1 MLTSGLLD
9 KAIAKTTSDTI
20 MEVIEDEENRT
31 EPPSNSRIGVDTN
44 STKFKAAAIAG
55 ILLVGFVAMQ
65 LVLGFSVGDYQVAIA
80 NAEVDEDNNEL
91 KFQILIGTPMFKG
104 APSDPISLTISYGDD
119 VVWSGEETASSTTMW
134 VEVPFSEFYSGNS
147 RATGSSGAD
156 TLYSVG
162 AELNGNSA
170 VSLELDSEMMDRTVT
185 EGGGELIAKTESTGD
200 ETQNG
205 LNHLGAQM
213 RIETGVGDPVNEELL
228 LGISSDYT
236 IEASILFGSSVEY
249 TYPSITVDG
258 QNAQWSTSGGYEAG
272 FGAFEGQWLT
282 LSGTELVLGEAYI
295 PRDLFYDNGD
305 GCYKIQLT
313 VTHVSPFDGGGQEPL
328 VFTSDG
334 YEFFWDYNEGRDAEN
349 DPGADGE
356 YGTDDDVPGEP
367 YKPTGSC

>member
-9 KAIAKTTSDTI
+9 KAMAKTTDDGI
-20 MEVIEDEENRT
+20 MEVVETEENRKR
-31 EPPSNSRIGVDTN
+31 SSANSGISLDTN

-55 ILLVGFVAMQ
+55 ILLVGFVLMQ
-65 LVLGFSVGDYQVAIA
+65 LVLGFSMGDYQVAIA
-80 NAEVDEDNNEL
+80 NAEVDEDNNDL

-104 APSDPISLTISYGDD
+104 APSDPVSLTISYGDE
-119 VVWSGEETASSTTMW
+119 VVWSGKETPSSTTMW
-134 VEVPFSEFYSGNS
+134 IEVPFSDFYSGNS

-156 TLYSVG
+156 TLYSIG

-185 EGGGELIAKTESTGD
+185 EGGGELIAKTESTGS
-200 ETQNG
+200 EEKNG
-205 LNHLGAQM
+205 LNHVGAQM

-228 LGISSDYT
+228 LGISSDYSV
-236 IEASILFGSSVEY
+236 EAAIIFGGSVEY
-249 TYPSITVDG
+249 TYPKITVDG
-258 QNAQWSTSGGYEAG
+258 QNAQWSTSGGYETG
-272 FGAFEGQWLT
+272 TGAFEGQWLT

-295 PRDLFYDNGD
+295 PRSLFYENGD

-313 VTHVSPFDGGGQEPL
+313 VTHVSPFDAGGQEPL

-334 YEFFWDYNEGRDAEN
+334 YEFFWDYNENRDAES
-349 DPGADGE
+349 DPGPDGE

-367 YKPTGSC
+367 YKATGSC